1 MQAESYESASVRL
14 SSEHK
19 GRKRHTP
26 VWIGR
31 FRLAGKDSAK
41 VLGKAWTRRSRPPA
55 GFLTRADAEAKL
67 RRFLEAEGAKL
78 SAAGGATFGRIADA
92 YLALL
97 ERRITAGD
105 FRASTLRSYRN
116 IINHELKPV
125 WAERPAGSID
135 RDEIRSYRSRL
146 VHRGLSA
153 STINQHR
160 AIVRGIFRLAVR
172 DFGLGESPAAG
183 FDWTRTRRATSGAI
197 SFYRP
202 DEVLMLAQHAADEQ
216 DAALFITA
224 AFTGL
229 RASELRN
236 LRWRSIDFTDSLI
249 HVERGYTDEGG
260 EQLPK
265 SYKVRSVPLMPQV
278 AQVLTKLR
286 QREYFA
292 ADDDLVFVNVVG
304 KWIDRSAL
312 YRRYKAAQQRAQLRP
327 LRFHDL
333 RHSFG
338 TMAVRAFPI
347 TDVQTWMGHA
357 DIATTRKYVHYAP
370 QPDAAKRLG
379 ALVADQLGQVV
390 PIRPAA

>member
-1 MQAESYESASVRL
+1 M
-14 SSEHK
+14 
-19 GRKRHTP
+19 
-26 VWIGR
+26 
-31 FRLAGKDSAK
+31 
-41 VLGKAWTRRSRPPA
+41 
-55 GFLTRADAEAKL
+55 
-67 RRFLEAEGAKL
+67 
-78 SAAGGATFGRIADA
+78 
-92 YLALL
+92 
-97 ERRITAGD
+97 
-105 FRASTLRSYRN
+105 
-116 IINHELKPV
+116 
-125 WAERPAGSID
+125 
-135 RDEIRSYRSRL
+135 
-146 VHRGLSA
+146 
-153 STINQHR
+153 NQHR
-160 AIVRGIFRLAVR
+160 AIVRGMFALAVR
-172 DFGLGESPAAG
+172 NYGLEESPAAG
-183 FDWTRTRRATSGAI
+183 FQWTRSRRATSGAI

-202 DEVLMLAQHAADEQ
+202 DEVQRLAEHAGSEQ
-216 DAALFITA
+216 DAAILITA

-236 LRWRSIDFTDSLI
+236 LRWRSVDFADSLV

-278 AQVLTKLR
+278 AAVLVALR
-286 QREYFA
+286 RRDYFA

-312 YRRYKAAQQRAQLRP
+312 YRRYKVAQRAAGLRE

-379 ALVADQLGQVV
+379 ALVDEQFGAVV